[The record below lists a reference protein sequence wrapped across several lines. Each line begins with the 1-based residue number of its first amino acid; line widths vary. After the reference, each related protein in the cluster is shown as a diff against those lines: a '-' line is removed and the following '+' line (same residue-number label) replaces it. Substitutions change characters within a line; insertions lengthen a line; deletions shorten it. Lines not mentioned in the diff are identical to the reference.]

1 MMINDDDISRATQKD
16 CAPQILATAQ
26 LAPPRP
32 AASGHIG
39 DDDEDGDGDDDED
52 GDNDYDRPVIVVS
65 HDIDRI
71 QVIGSPLN
79 H

>member
-1 MMINDDDISRATQKD
+1 MQGFVVDDDDD
-16 CAPQILATAQ
+16 CDN
-26 LAPPRP
+26 
-32 AASGHIG
+32 GDG
-39 DDDEDGDGDDDED
+39 DDVCVGDDDED